1 MIRDLGGVL
10 EPLGLHQHHL
20 QLGGGVDVHHLVVA
34 ILAAALVPALVPAL
48 LLAVVEQGAGFLR
61 RFLEIVLVVIV
72 LVIIGMNDLLQLVHK
87 SHVQYLPLCY
97 LE

>member
-1 MIRDLGGVL
+1 M
-10 EPLGLHQHHL
+10 
-20 QLGGGVDVHHLVVA
+20 DVHHLVVA
-34 ILAAALVPALVPAL
+34 LLAAALLPAL
-48 LLAVVEQGAGFLR
+48 LLAVVEQGAGFLH